1 MSSSKQSAENEYEI
15 AYRSTIQP
23 RTAVRTQSRQSGNYS
38 TGTVVGGGGGRVLK
52 MVTEMGSASI
62 GGISPALSA
71 NAAKSFLEATD
82 KEKKEMQGLND
93 RLGNY
98 IDRVKKL
105 EEQNR
110 KLVADLEELRGR
122 WGKDTSE
129 IKIQYS
135 DSLRDARKEIDDG
148 ARRKAE
154 IDVKVARLR
163 DDLAEIRSRYE
174 DVQHR
179 RENDREKINQWQ
191 HAIDDAQSELEMLRA
206 RWRQL
211 TDEEKRLNGDNARIW
226 EELQKARN
234 DLDEETLGRIDFQNQ
249 VQTLMEELEFLRR
262 VHEQEV
268 KELQA
273 LLAQA
278 PADTREFFKNELAL
292 AIRDIKDEYDYIAK
306 QGKQDMESW
315 YKLKVSEVQGTANRA
330 NIEANYQREE
340 VKRMRDNIGDLR
352 GKLGDLEAKNALL
365 EKEVQSLNNQLND
378 DQRQYEAALN
388 DRDATLRRMREECQ
402 TLVAELQ
409 ALLDTKQMLD
419 AEIAI
424 YRKMLEGEESRVG
437 LRQMVE
443 QVVKTHSLQQ
453 QEDTDSTRSVRGEVS
468 TKTTFQRSAKGNVT
482 IAECD
487 PNGKFIML
495 ENSHRSKDENLGE
508 HKLRRKLDNRR
519 EIVYTIPPNTIL
531 KAGRTMKIWAR
542 DQGGLHSPP
551 ESLVYD
557 GENTW
562 GIGANVVTTLINK
575 DGDERA
581 THTQKTIQTG
591 Q

>member
-1 MSSSKQSAENEYEI
+1 MSSSKQSAESEYEI

-38 TGTVVGGGGGRVLK
+38 SGTVVGGGGGRVLK

-519 EIVYTIPPNTIL
+519 EIVYIIPSNTVL

-542 DQGGLHSPP
+542 DQGGIHSPP

>member
-1 MSSSKQSAENEYEI
+1 MSGDSGLE
-15 AYRSTIQP
+15 YRSGIQP
-23 RTAVRTQSRQSGNYS
+23 RTAVRTQTRTSGGFQSTRN
-38 TGTVVGGGGGRVLK
+38 GTSGGGRVLK
-52 MVTEMGSASI
+52 MVTEMGSSVA
-62 GGISPALSA
+62 GGMSPALSA
-71 NAAKSFLEATD
+71 TAAKSFLEATD
-82 KEKKEMQGLND
+82 KEKKTMQGLND

-110 KLVADLEELRGR
+110 KLVSELEDLRSR

-129 IKIQYS
+129 IKIKYS
-135 DSLRDARKEIDDG
+135 DSLSDARKDIDNA
-148 ARRKAE
+148 ARQKAE

-163 DDLAEIRSRYE
+163 DDLNEYRSRYE
-174 DVQHR
+174 DIQHR
-179 RENDREKINQWQ
+179 RDGDKEKIAQWTN
-191 HAIDDAQSELEMLRA
+191 AIADAQSELEMLRA
-206 RWRQL
+206 RWKQL
-211 TDEEKRLNGDNARIW
+211 TDEEKRLNGDNTRLW
-226 EELQKARN
+226 DELTKARN

-292 AIRDIKDEYDYIAK
+292 AIRDIKDEYDYIAQ
-306 QGKQDMESW
+306 QGRSDMESF
-315 YKLKVSEVQGTANRA
+315 YKLKVSEVQGNANRSA
-330 NIEANYQREE
+330 MESNYQREE

-352 GKLGDLEAKNALL
+352 GKLGDLESKNAQL
-365 EKEVQSLNNQLND
+365 EKEVQNLNYQLND
-378 DQRQYEAALN
+378 DQRQYEQALN
-388 DRDATLRRMREECQ
+388 ERDATLRRMKEECQ
-402 TLVAELQ
+402 SLVAELQ

-453 QEDTDSTRSVRGEVS
+453 QEDTDSTRNVRGEVQ
-468 TKTTFQRSAKGNVT
+468 TKTTFQRSAKGNIT
-482 IAECD
+482 ISECE
-487 PNGKFIML
+487 PNGKFITL
-495 ENSHRSKDENLGE
+495 ENTHRSKDEDISGC
-508 HKLRRKLDNRR
+508 KIKRKLDNRG
-519 EIVYTIPPNTIL
+519 ELTYTIPAGVTL
-531 KAGRTMKIWAR
+531 KAGRSTKIFAR
-542 DQGGLHSPP
+542 GQGGSNNPP
-551 ESLVYD
+551 ETLVN
-557 GENTW
+557 EAEPTW
-562 GIGANVVTTLINK
+562 GIGANVVTTFTNR
-575 DGDERA
+575 DGEERA
-581 THTQKTIQTG
+581 THTQKTTQIG